1 MPLGWRSSCNNL
13 WRSPVLPARTAEL
26 FPAIAEAYYQRVP
39 LVVLTADRPK
49 EWVDQGDGQ
58 TIVQENAF
66 GTHVLSAVQLNTI
79 HTDQHRWLFERQ
91 CAETIHW
98 RTASAKGP
106 VHLNIPFNEPLY
118 GTTKNPRQSGSG
130 SAGGR

>member
-1 MPLGWRSSCNNL
+1 MDDMWFPTSRAAAFMPWDGAAAATTCGDHLYFRLG
-13 WRSPVLPARTAEL
+13 TAEL

-49 EWVDQGDGQ
+49 EWVDQATGQ

-79 HTDQHRWLFERQ
+79 IR
-91 CAETIHW
+91 IS
-98 RTASAKGP
+98 TAGC
-106 VHLNIPFNEPLY
+106 
-118 GTTKNPRQSGSG
+118 
-130 SAGGR
+130 